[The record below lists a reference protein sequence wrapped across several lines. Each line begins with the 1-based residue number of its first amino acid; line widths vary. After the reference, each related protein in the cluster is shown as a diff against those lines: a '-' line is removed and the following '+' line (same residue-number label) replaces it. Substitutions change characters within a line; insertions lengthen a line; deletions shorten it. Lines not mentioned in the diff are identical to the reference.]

1 MQACYKA
8 AAERAAAAVLPRT
21 QLTREQALQQAQAEG
36 LVLRRADNKSGY
48 ANVSMPLRALQPY
61 QAPEGWCCACILY
74 TVALYGCIMYSAV

>member
-61 QAPEGWCCACILY
+61 QAPEGWCIACILY
-74 TVALYGCIMYSAV
+74 IALYSCIMYSAV

>member
-1 MQACYKA
+1 MA

-61 QAPEGWCCACILY
+61 QAPYSYTTAIQLYIAIHYSMVRGMVYSMY
-74 TVALYGCIMYSAV
+74 TV